1 MNTQNTEGFTALLY
15 ASYSGHLDIV
25 RFLVEEYHV
34 NTSLT
39 TNTGLN
45 PLHVAAQR
53 NMVLPLLY
61 FKDLINI
68 NSVDTLQSTPL
79 HWAAYMNSEAVVAFL
94 LTEPGLTCLDQQD
107 NDGNTPLMLAVTYG
121 NTRVVRRLLIKGAD
135 RYVKNRSGK
144 IPMDVALENNYQTI
158 PKMLDEQY
166 TFMDL
171 IKFYCNLKLEYRPKK
186 RKLTIPIVFLVAL
199 ALNIAIINIFFHFV
213 EWYPIYVETIALGTM
228 TLLYLTLLRGPE
240 PLEPK

>member
-1 MNTQNTEGFTALLY
+1 
-15 ASYSGHLDIV
+15 
-25 RFLVEEYHV
+25 
-34 NTSLT
+34 
-39 TNTGLN
+39 
-45 PLHVAAQR
+45 
-53 NMVLPLLY
+53 
-61 FKDLINI
+61 
-68 NSVDTLQSTPL
+68 
-79 HWAAYMNSEAVVAFL
+79 
-94 LTEPGLTCLDQQD
+94 
-107 NDGNTPLMLAVTYG
+107 MLAVTYG

-228 TLLYLTLLRGPE
+228 TLLYLTLLKGPE
-240 PLEPK
+240 PL

>member
-25 RFLVEEYHV
+25 RFLVEEYNV
-34 NTSLT
+34 NATLT

-79 HWAAYMNSEAVVAFL
+79 HWAAYMNS
-94 LTEPGLTCLDQQD
+94 
-107 NDGNTPLMLAVTYG
+107 
-121 NTRVVRRLLIKGAD
+121 
-135 RYVKNRSGK
+135 
-144 IPMDVALENNYQTI
+144 
-158 PKMLDEQY
+158 
-166 TFMDL
+166 
-171 IKFYCNLKLEYRPKK
+171 
-186 RKLTIPIVFLVAL
+186 
-199 ALNIAIINIFFHFV
+199 
-213 EWYPIYVETIALGTM
+213 
-228 TLLYLTLLRGPE
+228 
-240 PLEPK
+240 